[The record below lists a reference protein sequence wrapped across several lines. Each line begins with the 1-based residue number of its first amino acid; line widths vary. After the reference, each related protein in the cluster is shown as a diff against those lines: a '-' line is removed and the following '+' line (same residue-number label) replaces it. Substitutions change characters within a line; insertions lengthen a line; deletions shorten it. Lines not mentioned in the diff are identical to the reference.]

1 MPQHVY
7 THVHKRSFSFACRSR
22 DGREQRDGRDNRD
35 RPDLS
40 NPDTLKQC
48 LETRFEQLNI
58 ACQLE
63 MWQEAFRSIEDI
75 HGLWAINKKNTKEE
89 LRAQYY
95 SCLTRIFS
103 KSGSHCY
110 HAYSW
115 YQLYL
120 LAQKN
125 AGLTESDRQQL
136 AAAVLLSTLAIEP
149 YDRRGP
155 VRFCEVFPS

>member
-1 MPQHVY
+1 
-7 THVHKRSFSFACRSR
+7 
-22 DGREQRDGRDNRD
+22 
-35 RPDLS
+35 
-40 NPDTLKQC
+40 
-48 LETRFEQLNI
+48 
-58 ACQLE
+58 

-155 VRFCEVFPS
+155 VRPHGTR